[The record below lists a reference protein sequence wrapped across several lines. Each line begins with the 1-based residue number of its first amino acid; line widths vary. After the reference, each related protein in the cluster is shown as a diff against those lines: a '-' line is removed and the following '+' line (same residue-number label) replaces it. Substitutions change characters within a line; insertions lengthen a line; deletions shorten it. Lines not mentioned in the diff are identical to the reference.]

1 MSQSLAV
8 QRAAHSSSVTRVR
21 EVLDSFASRDH
32 SGEILTAIR
41 HFPAREAQCAD
52 FPSWVNSDLVAA
64 YNAKGIRRPYTH
76 QAAAAESVHSGKNVV
91 IVTPTASGKTLC
103 YNLPVLNEILEN
115 PDTRALYLFPTK
127 ALAQDQLAELYDLNQ
142 RLDDRFGVF
151 TYDGDTPADA
161 RRAIREKG
169 HIVLTN
175 PDMLHTGILPHHT
188 RWTRLFENL
197 RYIVIDELHTY
208 RGVFGS
214 HLCNV
219 LRRLRRIAKFYGRD
233 PQFICCSATIAN
245 PGELAS
251 RLLESEVE
259 VLSANG
265 APSSEKTFVFY
276 NPPVVNRAL
285 GIRRSYINESSR
297 VAQEFLKRDLQ
308 TLVFANSRLHTEIL
322 LTYLKQAN
330 PQPPGKPETIR
341 GYRGGYLPSERREI
355 ERGLREGKIRGV
367 VSTSALELGIDVG
380 SLDTTVMAGYPGSIA
395 ATWQRAGRAGRR
407 SGSSCAV
414 LVASSAPLDQFII
427 RNPDYF
433 FGNTPEHA
441 YIQPDNLEIL
451 INHLKCAAFELP
463 ISPSDKF
470 GEADLPDLCARLAE
484 AGYLHLAGDHFHWTQ
499 EAYPADTIS
508 LRSVSSDNFIIIDI
522 TGQPDVIGEVD
533 FPSALVFVH
542 EKAIY
547 IHGGQQ
553 FHVEHL
559 DFKERKAYVKRVDV
573 DYYTDAIRHT
583 QVRVLEIAAAA
594 QNLSPLVV
602 AQHAAPHSAV
612 GVRHAPPLPAI
623 TPNDPFATPLN
634 CHPERSEGSAVSS
647 LATHHSFTSRETE
660 GPLATSSFSH
670 GDVLV
675 RSQVVGFKKI
685 KFFTNENIGDGKLE
699 LPENEMH
706 TTAYWI
712 TLERPLLDSLPFTV
726 SERQSG
732 MFGLLHALESV
743 ATLLLMCDARDLGTA
758 IGERPPSPD
767 ESDAPSTAP
776 ESSLV
781 VTQHAAPHLG
791 TIDNFASS
799 SVGARLA
806 PPASTCAPHD
816 PPSLSSSLT
825 SLTSSTNEFFEP
837 NLYLYDAY
845 PSGIGF
851 SEPLFRAHEILVHK
865 TRELISAC
873 PCEQGCPS
881 CVGPSG
887 DLAPRAKEAALAIL
901 DRLCF

>member
-1 MSQSLAV
+1 MSESLAV
-8 QRAAHSSSVTRVR
+8 RRAETSNAITRVH
-21 EVLDSFASRDH
+21 EVLDAFAARDH
-32 SGEILTAIR
+32 DSEILTAIR
-41 HFPAREAQCAD
+41 HFPAREAQWAD
-52 FPSWVNSDLVAA
+52 FPSWVNSDLIAA
-64 YNAKGIRRPYTH
+64 YAAKGIRRLYTH
-76 QAAAAESVHSGKNVV
+76 QSAAAEAVRAGKNVV

-103 YNLPVLNEILEN
+103 YNLPVLNAALEN
-115 PDTRALYLFPTK
+115 SDSRALYLFPTK
-127 ALAQDQLAELYDLNQ
+127 ALAQDQLAELHELNQ
-142 RLDDRFGVF
+142 RLEDRLGVF

-161 RRAIREKG
+161 RKAIREKG

-197 RYIVIDELHTY
+197 RYIVLDELHTY

-219 LRRLRRIAKFYGRD
+219 LRRLRRIAHFYGRD

-245 PGELAS
+245 PGDLAA

-259 VLSANG
+259 VLNANG
-265 APSSEKTFVFY
+265 APAAEKTFVFY

-297 VAQEFLKRDLQ
+297 VAQEFLKHDLQ
-308 TLVFANSRLHTEIL
+308 TMVFANSRLHTEIL
-322 LTYLKQAN
+322 LTYLQQAN
-330 PQPPGKPETIR
+330 PRLPGKPETIR
-341 GYRGGYLPSERREI
+341 GYRGGYLPNERREI
-355 ERGLREGKIRGV
+355 ERGLRDGQIRGV

-380 SLDTTVMAGYPGSIA
+380 SLDTVVMAGYPGTIA

-414 LVASSAPLDQFII
+414 LVASSSPLDQFIV
-427 RNPDYF
+427 RHPDYF

-441 YIQPDNLEIL
+441 FIQPDNLEIL

-463 ISPSDKF
+463 IAAGEKF
-470 GEADLPDLCARLAE
+470 GDVDIPDLCARLAE
-484 AGYLHLAGDHFHWTQ
+484 AGYLHLAGENYHWTN

-508 LRSVSSDNFIIIDI
+508 LRSVSSDNFVIIDL
-522 TGQPDVIGEVD
+522 TGAPTVIGEVD
-533 FPSALVFVH
+533 FPSALVFLH

-553 FHVEHL
+553 HHVEHL

-573 DYYTDAIRHT
+573 DYYTDAVRYT
-583 QVRVLEIAAAA
+583 QVRVLETGATIRS
-594 QNLSPLVV
+594 SPSL
-602 AQHAAPHSAV
+602 APSSSSY
-612 GVRHAPPLPAI
+612 
-623 TPNDPFATPLN
+623 TPL
-634 CHPERSEGSAVSS
+634 
-647 LATHHSFTSRETE
+647 
-660 GPLATSSFSH
+660 TSSTSFACHSH

-712 TLERPLLDSLPFTV
+712 TLERSLLESLPFTV

-743 ATLLLMCDARDLGTA
+743 ATLLMMCDRRDLGTA
-758 IGERPPSPD
+758 IGERPP
-767 ESDAPSTAP
+767 DASVGQTFLSVP
-776 ESSLV
+776 SSLDPSPSGDFMP
-781 VTQHAAPHLG
+781 T
-791 TIDNFASS
+791 
-799 SVGARLA
+799 RLEDA
-806 PPASTCAPHD
+806 
-816 PPSLSSSLT
+816 LSANSK
-825 SLTSSTNEFFEP
+825 EFFEP

-845 PSGIGF
+845 PGGIGF
-851 SEPLFRAHEILVHK
+851 SEPLFRTHSLLVQK
-865 TRELISAC
+865 TRELIASC

-881 CVGPSG
+881 CVGPAG
-887 DLAPRAKEAALAIL
+887 DLAPQAKEAALAIL
-901 DRLCF
+901 GRLTT

>member
-1 MSQSLAV
+1 MTQSLAV
-8 QRAAHSSSVTRVR
+8 QKAGLSTSLTRVH
-21 EVLDSFASRDH
+21 EVLDAFASRDH
-32 SGEILTAIR
+32 TGEILTAIR
-41 HFPAREAQCAD
+41 HFPAREAQWAD
-52 FPSWVNSDLVAA
+52 FPAWVNADLAGA
-64 YNAKGIRRPYTH
+64 YATKGIRRLYTH
-76 QAAAAESVHSGKNVV
+76 QAAAAEAVHEGRNVV

-103 YNLPVLNEILEN
+103 YNLPVLNAVLED

-127 ALAQDQLAELYDLNQ
+127 ALAQDQLAELHDLNQ
-142 RLDDRFGVF
+142 RLEDRFGVF

-161 RRAIREKG
+161 RKSIREKG
-169 HIVLTN
+169 HVVLTN

-219 LRRLRRIAKFYGRD
+219 LRRLQRIARFYGRD

-245 PGELAS
+245 PGDLAS
-251 RLLESEVE
+251 RLIEEDVQ
-259 VLSANG
+259 VLNSNG
-265 APSSEKTFVFY
+265 APAAEKTFVFY

-297 VAQEFLKRDLQ
+297 VAQEFLRHDLQ
-308 TLVFANSRLHTEIL
+308 TMVFANSRLHTEIL
-322 LTYLKQAN
+322 LTYLQQAN
-330 PQPPGKPETIR
+330 PLQPGKPETIR
-341 GYRGGYLPSERREI
+341 GYRGGYLPNERREI
-355 ERGLREGKIRGV
+355 ERGLREGIIRGV

-380 SLDTTVMAGYPGSIA
+380 SLDTVVMAGYPGTIA

-414 LVASSAPLDQFII
+414 LVASSSPLDQFMV

-463 ISPSDKF
+463 IAPSEKF
-470 GEADLPDLCARLAE
+470 GTVDVADLCARLAE
-484 AGYLHLAGDHFHWTQ
+484 AGFLHLAGENYHWTH

-508 LRSVSSDNFIIIDI
+508 LRSVTSDNFVIIDI
-522 TGQPDVIGEVD
+522 TGTPNVIGEID
-533 FPSALVFVH
+533 FPGALVFVH

-547 IHGGQQ
+547 LHGGQQ
-553 FHVEHL
+553 YHVEHL
-559 DFKERKAYVKRVDV
+559 DFKERKAYVKQVDV
-573 DYYTDAIRHT
+573 DYYTDAIRYT
-583 QVRVLEIAAAA
+583 QVRVLEIA
-594 QNLSPLVV
+594 QPEI
-602 AQHAAPHSAV
+602 
-612 GVRHAPPLPAI
+612 PAI
-623 TPNDPFATPLN
+623 RA
-634 CHPERSEGSAVSS
+634 
-647 LATHHSFTSRETE
+647 
-660 GPLATSSFSH
+660 H

-706 TTAYWI
+706 TTSYWI
-712 TLERPLLDSLPFTV
+712 TLERALLEALPFSV

-743 ATLLLMCDARDLGTA
+743 ATLLLMCDRRDLGAA
-758 IGERPPSPD
+758 IGERPPAPGSED
-767 ESDAPSTAP
+767 DGIVSVRMEDAVSGNAK
-776 ESSLV
+776 
-781 VTQHAAPHLG
+781 
-791 TIDNFASS
+791 
-799 SVGARLA
+799 
-806 PPASTCAPHD
+806 
-816 PPSLSSSLT
+816 
-825 SLTSSTNEFFEP
+825 EFFEP

-845 PSGIGF
+845 PGGIGF
-851 SEPLFRAHEILVHK
+851 SEPLFRAHDMLVKK
-865 TRELISAC
+865 TRELIAAC
-873 PCEQGCPS
+873 ECEGGCPS
-881 CVGPSG
+881 CVGPAG

-901 DRLCF
+901 DRLGS